1 MARQQSAG
9 RSSARRYSEVEKAQV
24 VRLVRALRAELG
36 TDHGTVRRVADLN
49 RTGFGGGSGVPRFAR
64 SGWWISDGG
73 LRRTVVAPTAFA
85 SAQRAPIE
93 FDRIVVAVASD
104 AT

>member
-1 MARQQSAG
+1 MAGHASKVVAAVAA
-9 RSSARRYSEVEKAQV
+9 RSSPPEPGTTLPQLRPPAAQAARPI
-24 VRLVRALRAELG
+24 
-36 TDHGTVRRVADLN
+36 LN